1 MLAIDTS
8 PRRRPR
14 RWPLALTLTLIV
26 ALVGTGGLLIAARR
40 TVDKVGRVAGLG
52 EDLASSSGAIENFL
66 MVGSD
71 SRAEGDPNT
80 GVSDISG
87 GRSDTIMILRR
98 DKQSGAAALLSI
110 PRDLYVEIPG
120 HGTDRINSAYG
131 YSPQTLLQTIRTSL
145 DLPIHHYI
153 EVDFNGFKD
162 LVDAI
167 GGVNLCFLIPTR
179 DGNTGLNI
187 PEPGCYHMDGTAA
200 LGYAR
205 SRHYEELVDG
215 QWREDPTSDLGR
227 TKRQRAF
234 INTALTTA
242 LEKLKTNPM
251 KAGELIAAISKSLSV
266 DTELDPIA
274 AGSSLSAAMT
284 DGVVSYSLPVVGK
297 RVKGKDVLLLGDN
310 ADATLAYFRGTG
322 PAPAADPEE

>member
-14 RWPLALTLTLIV
+14 RWPAALALTLIV

-40 TVDKVGRVAGLG
+40 TVDKVGRISGLG
-52 EDLASSSGAIENFL
+52 DDLNRSSGSIENFL

-71 SRAEGDPNT
+71 SRAKGDPNT
-80 GVSDISG
+80 GVVDVSG
-87 GRSDTIMILRR
+87 GRSDTIMVLRR
-98 DKQSGAAALLSI
+98 DKKSGDAALLSI

-131 YSPQTLLQTIRTSL
+131 YSPQTLLQTVRQTL

-153 EVDFNGFKD
+153 EVDFSGFKD

-205 SRHYEELVDG
+205 SRHYEEFIDG
-215 QWREDPTSDLGR
+215 EWREDPTSDLGR

-242 LEKLKTNPM
+242 LASLKTNPM
-251 KAGELIAAISKSLSV
+251 KTGELITAIGKSVSV
-266 DTELDPIA
+266 DSELDPIA
-274 AGSSLSAAMT
+274 AGSSLRSAMQ
-284 DGVVSYSLPVVGK
+284 DGVVSYSLPVTGK
-297 RVKGKDVLLLGDN
+297 RVKGKDVLLLGEN
-310 ADATLAYFRGTG
+310 AEETLAYFRGTG
-322 PAPAADPEE
+322 PAPAADPKE